1 MLRIWECTFRASTRD
16 QDAAGSAGEDAAGSA
31 GADPREYGAGSG
43 ILGMFVCTVK
53 LTGS

>member
-16 QDAAGSAGEDAAGSA
+16 QDAAGSG

-43 ILGMFVCTVK
+43 ILGIFVCTVK

>member
-1 MLRIWECTFRASTRD
+1 MRD
-16 QDAAGSAGEDAAGSA
+16 QGAAGSG
-31 GADPREYGAGSG
+31 GADPREYWVGSG